1 MKILVG
7 IACLLG
13 LLSMPV
19 TANVHAAEAT
29 NTETPIVRK
38 LNMPTEQEVVYTYSD
53 EGGSYVFTVKSET
66 EISVE
71 ATSPTGEV
79 ITLTCTYT
87 LEENLLTLYMAGEV
101 WSQFTINED
110 NTLTV
115 YEEEIVPD
123 VEIENVDLEEEI
135 SNLQLLIE
143 ALKAELEA
151 ETFNAENLAKI
162 LVALG
167 GTLGSILLVL
177 LYKLLR
183 TKVLNLKNSE
193 EYEKTKQGMAEEFA
207 KYQAEVKE
215 LINSLE
221 AKVVKKIDDTEEK
234 RQKDIE
240 AQSLSLSEKIEEAKK
255 NLSID
260 EILNDE

>member
-13 LLSMPV
+13 LFSMPV
-19 TANVHAAEAT
+19 TTNVHAAESI

-38 LNMPTEQEVVYTYSD
+38 LNMTTEERVYTFSD
-53 EGGSYVFTVKSET
+53 EGGEYTFTVLSET
-66 EISVE
+66 EILVE
-71 ATSPTGEV
+71 AKSETGEIV
-79 ITLTCTYT
+79 TLTCTYT
-87 LEENLLTLYMAGEV
+87 LEESVLTLYVGGEIWEV
-101 WSQFTINED
+101 FTVNED
-110 NTLTV
+110 MTLSL
-115 YEEEIVPD
+115 YELPEEESNID
-123 VEIENVDLEEEI
+123 YENVDLEEEI

-177 LYKLLR
+177 LYRLLR

-193 EYEKTKQGMAEEFA
+193 EYEKSKKAMAEEFA

-221 AKVVKKIDDTEEK
+221 KKVVKKIDDTEAT
-234 RQKDIE
+234 RQSQIE
-240 AQSLSLSEKIEEAKK
+240 AQSLSLSNKIEEAKK

>member
-1 MKILVG
+1 MKFLVG

-13 LLSMPV
+13 LFSMPV
-19 TANVHAAEAT
+19 TTNVHAAESI

-38 LNMPTEQEVVYTYSD
+38 LNMTTEEKVYTFSD
-53 EGGSYVFTVKSET
+53 EGGEYTFTILSET
-66 EISVE
+66 EVLVE
-71 ATSPTGEV
+71 ATSETGEV

-87 LEENLLTLYMAGEV
+87 LEDSVLTLYVGGEIWEV
-101 WSQFTINED
+101 FTVNED
-110 NTLTV
+110 MTLSL
-115 YEEEIVPD
+115 YETPEEGVD
-123 VEIENVDLEEEI
+123 YENVDIEEELT
-135 SNLQLLIE
+135 NLQLLIE

-177 LYKLLR
+177 LYRLLR
-183 TKVLNLKNSE
+183 TKILNLKNSE
-193 EYEKTKQGMAEEFA
+193 EYEKSKKAMAEEFA
-207 KYQAEVKE
+207 AYQAEVKE

-221 AKVVKKIDDTEEK
+221 KKVVKKIDDTEAT
-234 RQKDIE
+234 RQSQIE
-240 AQSLSLSEKIEEAKK
+240 AQSLALSNKIEEAKK